1 MMWNEGD
8 GGADH
13 ARFADIVDAIFST
26 PDRAEAEAI
35 VKHYSNYWMD
45 IIGTRGFKGKN
56 TVNANSLYNALFDS
70 GKSEV
75 DLEPTNVVQLNE
87 AALDQLEQGQ

>member
-1 MMWNEGD
+1 
-8 GGADH
+8 
-13 ARFADIVDAIFST
+13 
-26 PDRAEAEAI
+26 
-35 VKHYSNYWMD
+35 MD

-56 TVNANSLYNALFDS
+56 TVNANSLYNTLFDS
-70 GKSEV
+70 GESEV